1 MSNTHLGEIFPL
13 AYSQLNI
20 VSFCL
25 SPTIS
30 RELGNSMS
38 WHFSKQFPG
47 VVVIWEKGYF
57 WILTQPNI
65 SIPPTA
71 DWKTASEQIQD
82 KLKDKLGDRT
92 YFIQWVEEP
101 KVTASV
107 IAQLAVRI
115 LQINCRFSS
124 EVVFN
129 RDKVQVKRECDFW
142 AETIEVDHRI
152 FSAISL
158 TCKST
163 FLYKET
169 LEHFLNNHPER
180 NDPEKLLTG
189 LLVRDIDS
197 GNSATIIELNG
208 TIGEQREKLLKQA
221 SGSVSKEKLQIAPDD
236 QVVVSVQF
244 GKKSHPYDYALAA
257 LRPCVTSYTAK
268 RFNIEYGTLLKQT
281 KIEYQE
287 RQRLLSQYKQE
298 ANKILID
305 YGLKLNEKSIHSK
318 QYPNLFWTPHTKLE
332 DTKILF
338 GSGVKDLKSKTLRGL
353 SQGGVYSRHENFKD
367 TNRPIR
373 LAILNFMSL
382 PDRPF
387 YDGLAKRLK
396 KYKFELQLAPE
407 NLMSTS
413 LTGLSEAEARAKV
426 QKGIDKLVEV
436 PPDLVLVFLPESDR
450 GKDDSD
456 GDSIYAWAYRHLL
469 RRKIASQMIYEETM
483 RGDLKY
489 VFNQVVPGILA
500 KLGNLPFVLAEPLPI
515 ADYFIGLD
523 ISRRPKK
530 NGQGSINAC
539 ACVRLYGKQGEFIK
553 YQIASDSATE
563 GEEIPAKILQDFLSS
578 KELKNKTI
586 LIYRDG
592 VFRGNEVETLIAWGK
607 AIGSK
612 FILVECAKSQIPR
625 LYNLSIQEEIQRNN
639 KPEKIAKLQKPTRGL
654 ALKLS
659 SRETILVTTDV
670 KEKVGVPKPLRLK
683 VREEGL
689 SADLKT
695 IVDITLKLTLLHHGS
710 LKDPRSPIPLFGA
723 DRIAYRR
730 LQGIYPGE
738 LEGDIQYW
746 L

>member
-1 MSNTHLGEIFPL
+1 MSNTHLSEIFPL
-13 AYSQLNI
+13 TYSQLN
-20 VSFCL
+20 VKSFRL

-30 RELGNSMS
+30 QELGNSVG

-57 WILTQPNI
+57 WVLSQPNI
-65 SIPPTA
+65 EIPLKEN
-71 DWKTASEQIQD
+71 WKIASEHIQE

-92 YFIQWVEEP
+92 YFIQWVDEP
-101 KVTASV
+101 KVTASI

-129 RDKVQVKRECDFW
+129 QDKVIVKRECEFW
-142 AETIEVDHRI
+142 SETVEINNKTL
-152 FSAISL
+152 SAISF
-158 TCKST
+158 TSKSA
-163 FLYKET
+163 FLYRES

-180 NDPEKLLTG
+180 NEPEKLLIG
-189 LLVRDIDS
+189 LLVRDTDS
-197 GNSATIIELNG
+197 NSTATIVEFNR

-221 SGSVSKEKLQIAPDD
+221 SGSTSKEQLLIAPDD
-236 QVVVSVQF
+236 QPVVSIKF
-244 GKKSHPYDYALAA
+244 SKNSRLYDYALAA

-268 RFNIEYGTLLKQT
+268 RFNVEYGTLLKHT
-281 KIEYQE
+281 KIKYQE
-287 RQRLLSQYKQE
+287 RQRLLSQYKKE

-305 YGLKLNEKSIHSK
+305 YRLKINSKCINNKQHS
-318 QYPNLFWTPHTKLE
+318 NLFWTPDAKLE
-332 DTKILF
+332 DTLMLF
-338 GSGVKDLKSKTLRGL
+338 GNGVKCSKSKTLRGL
-353 SQGGVYSRHENFKD
+353 SQGGVYSRHKNFEDLK
-367 TNRPIR
+367 RPIR

-387 YDGLAKRLK
+387 YDGLERQLRQ
-396 KYKFELQLAPE
+396 YKFGLHLTRE
-407 NLMSTS
+407 NIKSAS
-413 LTGLSEAEARAKV
+413 LEGLSETEARVKV
-426 QKGIDKLVEV
+426 QTLVDEVVVV

-456 GDSIYAWAYRHLL
+456 GDSIYAWVYSRLL
-469 RRKIASQMIYEETM
+469 RRKIASQMVYEKTM
-483 RGDLKY
+483 RGQLKY

-530 NGQGSINAC
+530 NGTGSINSC
-539 ACVRLYGKQGEFIK
+539 ACVRLYGKHGEFIK
-553 YQIASDSATE
+553 YQLANDSATE

-578 KELKNKTI
+578 EKLKNKTI

-592 VFRGNEVETLIAWGK
+592 VFRGNEVETITAWGK
-607 AIGSK
+607 AIGSQ

-625 LYNLSIQEEIQRNN
+625 LYNLSIQEMQKEDRTR
-639 KPEKIAKLQKPTRGL
+639 KISQLQKPTRGL

-659 SRETILVTTDV
+659 SSEAILVTTEVD
-670 KEKVGVPKPLRLK
+670 EKVGVPRPLRLK
-683 VREEGL
+683 VIQDRIFI
-689 SADLKT
+689 DIKI

-710 LKDPRSPIPLFGA
+710 LKDPRLPVPLFGA

-738 LEGDIQYW
+738 LEGNVQYW

>member
-1 MSNTHLGEIFPL
+1 MSNTHLSEIFTL

-20 VSFCL
+20 ESFRL

-30 RELGNSMS
+30 KELGNSIG
-38 WHFSKQFPG
+38 WRFSKQFPG
-47 VVVIWEKGYF
+47 VIVIWEKGYF
-57 WILTQPNI
+57 WILCQPNI
-65 SIPPTA
+65 ARPLIE
-71 DWKTASEQIQD
+71 DWKVALENIQD
-82 KLKDKLGDRT
+82 DLQDKLGDRS
-92 YFIQWVEEP
+92 YFIQWVEKP
-101 KVTASV
+101 LVTASV

-115 LQINCRFSS
+115 LQINCRFGS

-129 RDKVQVKRECDFW
+129 QDKVIVKRECDFW
-142 AETIEVDHRI
+142 SETIEVDNRK

-158 TCKST
+158 TSKST
-163 FLYKET
+163 FLYKDT
-169 LEHFLNNHPER
+169 LEHFLDHHPER
-180 NDPEKLLTG
+180 NDPAKLLTD

-197 GNSATIIELNG
+197 GSNATIIELNG
-208 TIGEQREKLLKQA
+208 TIKEQRQKLLKQA

-236 QVVVSVQF
+236 QPVVSVQF
-244 GKKSHPYDYALAA
+244 GKNSHLYDYALAA
-257 LRPCVTSYTAK
+257 LRPCVTSKTAK
-268 RFNIEYGTLLKQT
+268 KFEIEYGILLKQT

-287 RQRLLSQYKQE
+287 RKKLLSQYLQE

-305 YGLKLNEKSIHSK
+305 YGLKANLPFSSLKTFSH
-318 QYPNLFWTPHTKLE
+318 LFWTPETKLE
-332 DTKILF
+332 DTLMLF
-338 GSGVKDLKSKTLRGL
+338 GNGVKRIKRETLKGL
-353 SQGGVYSRHENFKD
+353 SKGGVYFRHENFRD
-367 TNRPIR
+367 VNRPIR

-387 YDGLAKRLK
+387 YEGLWQRLRQ
-396 KYKFELQLAPE
+396 YKFGLQLAGE
-407 NLMSTS
+407 NLMSAS
-413 LTGLSEAEARAKV
+413 LEGLSEADARVTV
-426 QKGIDKLVEV
+426 QTSIDKLVTL

-456 GDSIYAWAYRHLL
+456 GDSIYAWAYKHLL
-469 RRKIASQMIYEETM
+469 RRKIASQMIYQKTM
-483 RGDLKY
+483 QGNLNH
-489 VFNQVVPGILA
+489 VMNQVVPGILA
-500 KLGNLPFVLAEPLPI
+500 KLGNLPFVLAEPLPL

-578 KELKNKTI
+578 EKLRNKTI

-592 VFRGNEVETLIAWGK
+592 VFRGQEVETIMAWGQ

-625 LYNLSIQEEIQRNN
+625 LYNLSIQEIQRNN
-639 KPEKIAKLQKPTRGL
+639 QTEKISKLQAPTRGL

-659 SRETILVTTDV
+659 PREAILVTTEV
-670 KEKVGVPKPLRLK
+670 SEKVGVPRPLRLK
-683 VREEGL
+683 VIEEGL
-689 SADLKT
+689 SADIET
-695 IVDITLKLTLLHHGS
+695 IVDITLKLILLHHGA
-710 LKDPRSPIPLFGA
+710 LKDPRLPVPLFGA
-723 DRIAYRR
+723 DRIAYRS
-730 LQGIYPGE
+730 LQGIYPGD